1 MICFEAIK
9 RDFGLKDET
18 VERDLSPI
26 NLGIQT
32 SNYYDHE
39 ERLIRLS

>member
-9 RDFGLKDET
+9 RDFGLKGEN

-26 NLGIQT
+26 NLGIPT
-32 SNYYDHE
+32 SEYYDHE